1 MLLLICDLL
10 VNSNNLIG
18 PLLTSYDHRSQ
29 MYISNVISS
38 SILCIH
44 AKNGVLGCCQRCII
58 KYFFPLKSGLPFILH
73 ILLCRILPPVTTFDH
88 RGKLSSIGMFPIG
101 QKKAPAKKY
110 HLWLQYFIYVN
121 KNKTKKSQIPRPL
134 VASNFDWGQIS
145 LNKSFLDV

>member
-1 MLLLICDLL
+1 MLLICDLL

-58 KYFFPLKSGLPFILH
+58 NPLKRHWAEKSYPGL
-73 ILLCRILPPVTTFDH
+73 
-88 RGKLSSIGMFPIG
+88 KLEN
-101 QKKAPAKKY
+101 
-110 HLWLQYFIYVN
+110 YFL
-121 KNKTKKSQIPRPL
+121 T
-134 VASNFDWGQIS
+134 
-145 LNKSFLDV
+145 